1 MCLFYA
7 ACLSF
12 DGPVEIREI
21 NDMNMKMQILNK
33 YLSARYSQK
42 LIRIF
47 YLMLLTE
54 ESDRPDFI
62 QLENAILKYG
72 L

>member
-1 MCLFYA
+1 
-7 ACLSF
+7 
-12 DGPVEIREI
+12 
-21 NDMNMKMQILNK
+21 MNMKMQILNK